1 MLITPKPIG
10 KMELSP
16 EELSKDKK
24 ACTKYGPCGVGEKA
38 LYLGSFYISRR
49 FYAPY
54 SEIRRVFKRVAMSAG
69 GFTGKGAFGTMPY
82 LVVVLKDG
90 TEKQSNFKREEDVD
104 KILAWIKKHHPEI
117 PTVTKKAEEEA
128 ARMNAAPKKE
138 ISAPVRKEIAGLNS
152 DIRYL
157 EEKPEISDNL
167 SITVRRKRIVDQIP
181 AGSVLLVS
189 VIAVLGVM
197 IIVGAVYAFA
207 QKVVMAPYILLI
219 GAAFVFF
226 AIATNIL
233 PIGQNSKKSAAKGW
247 EAALSDARA
256 YVKEKRDFYLP
267 AQYAHPIVIRRMIRI
282 LESGRAKTKK
292 EAYELMKADLKALDS
307 SVKVS
312 QEEHDEVVIVKPL
325 FLECGYK
332 DILE

>member
-54 SEIRRVFKRVAMSAG
+54 PEIRRVFKRVAMSAG

-157 EEKPEISDNL
+157 EEKPEIS
-167 SITVRRKRIVDQIP
+167 
-181 AGSVLLVS
+181 

-207 QKVVMAPYILLI
+207 QKVTMAPYILLI

>member
-38 LYLGSFYISRR
+38 IYLGSFYISRR

-54 SEIRRVFKRVAMSAG
+54 PEIRRVFKRVAMSAG

-117 PTVTKKAEEEA
+117 PTVTKKAEEET
-128 ARMNAAPKKE
+128 ARMNAAPEKE

-181 AGSVLLVS
+181 AGSVLLV
-189 VIAVLGVM
+189 
-197 IIVGAVYAFA
+197 
-207 QKVVMAPYILLI
+207 
-219 GAAFVFF
+219 
-226 AIATNIL
+226 
-233 PIGQNSKKSAAKGW
+233 
-247 EAALSDARA
+247 
-256 YVKEKRDFYLP
+256 
-267 AQYAHPIVIRRMIRI
+267 
-282 LESGRAKTKK
+282 
-292 EAYELMKADLKALDS
+292 
-307 SVKVS
+307 
-312 QEEHDEVVIVKPL
+312 
-325 FLECGYK
+325 
-332 DILE
+332 

>member
-16 EELSKDKK
+16 EELSRDKK
-24 ACTKYGPCGVGEKA
+24 ECLKCGPCGAGKKA

-49 FYAPY
+49 FYVPY
-54 SEIRRVFKRVAMSAG
+54 PEIRRVFKRVAMSAG

-82 LVVVLKDG
+82 LVVVLRNG

-104 KILAWIKKHHPEI
+104 KILDWIRKHHPEI

-128 ARMNAAPKKE
+128 ARSKAAPKKE
-138 ISAPVRKEIAGLNS
+138 IADPVRKEIAGLSS

-157 EEKPEISDNL
+157 EERPEISNNL
-167 SITVRRKRIVDQIP
+167 SITCRRKRIVDQIP
-181 AGSVLLVS
+181 AGTILLVS
-189 VIAVLGVM
+189 AIAVIGVLV
-197 IIVGAVYAFA
+197 IVGAVYAFA
-207 QKVVMAPYILLI
+207 QKVAMAPYILLI
-219 GAAFVFF
+219 GAAFLFF
-226 AIATNIL
+226 AIASNIL
-233 PIGQNSKKSAAKGW
+233 PIGQNSKKAAKKGW
-247 EAALSDARA
+247 EKALSDARA
-256 YVKEKRDFYLP
+256 YVKEKRDFFLP
-267 AQYAHPIVIRRMIRI
+267 AQYAHPIVLKRMIRI

-292 EAYELMKADLKALDS
+292 EAYELLKSDLKALNS

-325 FLECGYK
+325 FLECEYK
-332 DILE
+332 DSLG

>member
-38 LYLGSFYISRR
+38 IYLSRR

-54 SEIRRVFKRVAMSAG
+54 PEIGRVFKRVAMSAG

-152 DIRYL
+152 DLRYL

-167 SITVRRKRIVDQIP
+167 SIAVRRKRIVDQIP

-189 VIAVLGVM
+189 VIAVLGVV

-207 QKVVMAPYILLI
+207 QKVAMAPYILLI

-267 AQYAHPIVIRRMIRI
+267 AQYAHPVVLDRMIRVI
-282 LESGRAKTKK
+282 REGRAKTAQ
-292 EAYELMKADLKALDS
+292 EALETVKNDLKSLNNT
-307 SVKVS
+307 VKVS
-312 QEEHDEVVIVKPL
+312 QQEYEEVVAVKPM
-325 FLECGYK
+325 FLVMDYR
-332 DILE
+332 

>member
-38 LYLGSFYISRR
+38 IYLGSFYISRR

-54 SEIRRVFKRVAMSAG
+54 PEIRRVFKRVAMSAG

-90 TEKQSNFKREEDVD
+90 TEKQSN
-104 KILAWIKKHHPEI
+104 L
-117 PTVTKKAEEEA
+117 VTKKAEEEA

-152 DIRYL
+152 DLRYL

-167 SITVRRKRIVDQIP
+167 SITVRRKRIIDQIP

-282 LESGRAKTKK
+282 LEDGRAKTKK
-292 EAYELMKADLKALDS
+292 EAYELMKADLKALNS

>member
-10 KMELSP
+10 KTELSP
-16 EELSKDKK
+16 EELSKDRK
-24 ACTKYGPCGVGEKA
+24 ACTKYGPCGAGEKA

-54 SEIRRVFKRVAMSAG
+54 PEIERVFKRVAMSAG

-104 KILAWIKKHHPEI
+104 KILAWIKKRHPEI

-128 ARMNAAPKKE
+128 ARMSAAPQKE

-157 EEKPEISDNL
+157 EERPEISDNL
-167 SITVRRKRIVDQIP
+167 SIAVRRKRIVDQIP

-189 VIAVLGVM
+189 ALAVLGVL

-207 QKVVMAPYILLI
+207 HKVTMAPYILLI

-233 PIGQNSKKSAAKGW
+233 PIGQNSKKATAKGW
-247 EAALSDARA
+247 EKALADARA
-256 YVKEKRDFYLP
+256 YVKGKRDFYLP

-292 EAYELMKADLKALDS
+292 EAYELMKADLKVLNS
-307 SVKVS
+307 GVKVS

>member
-1 MLITPKPIG
+1 
-10 KMELSP
+10 
-16 EELSKDKK
+16 
-24 ACTKYGPCGVGEKA
+24 
-38 LYLGSFYISRR
+38 
-49 FYAPY
+49 
-54 SEIRRVFKRVAMSAG
+54 MS
-69 GFTGKGAFGTMPY
+69 
-82 LVVVLKDG
+82 
-90 TEKQSNFKREEDVD
+90 
-104 KILAWIKKHHPEI
+104 
-117 PTVTKKAEEEA
+117 
-128 ARMNAAPKKE
+128 AAPKKE
-138 ISAPVRKEIAGLNS
+138 VSAPVRKEIAGLNS
-152 DIRYL
+152 DIRFL
-157 EEKPEISDNL
+157 EEKQEISDNL
-167 SITVRRKRIVDQIP
+167 SIAVRRKRIVDQIP

-189 VIAVLGVM
+189 VIAVLGVL

-207 QKVVMAPYILLI
+207 HKVTMAPYILLI

-233 PIGQNSKKSAAKGW
+233 PIGQNSKKAAAKGW
-247 EAALSDARA
+247 EKALTDAKV